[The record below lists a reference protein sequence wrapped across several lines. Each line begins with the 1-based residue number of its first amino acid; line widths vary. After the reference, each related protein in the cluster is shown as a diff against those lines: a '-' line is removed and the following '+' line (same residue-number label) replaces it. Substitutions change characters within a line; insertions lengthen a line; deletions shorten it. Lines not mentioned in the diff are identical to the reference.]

1 MVWIFKR
8 LFEWI
13 TNMEE
18 EFILRV
24 LHNRKRNLGYGDS
37 SKYLAYSIE
46 SQLWNAGIGGEILF

>member
-1 MVWIFKR
+1 MKR

-24 LHNRKRNLGYGDS
+24 LHNRKRNLGYGDC
-37 SKYLAYSIE
+37 SKCLAYSIE
-46 SQLWNAGIGGEILF
+46 SQLWNTGIGGGILF

>member
-24 LHNRKRNLGYGDS
+24 LHNRKRNLGYGDC
-37 SKYLAYSIE
+37 SKYLANSIE
-46 SQLWNAGIGGEILF
+46 SQLWNTGIGGGILF

>member
-24 LHNRKRNLGYGDS
+24 LHNRKRNLGYGDC

-46 SQLWNAGIGGEILF
+46 SQLWNTGIGGEILF